1 MNCPCCGQPLPNRE
15 RPGDLIT
22 QAEAATLVSVSVN
35 SISQAMNNGR
45 LTIWENDSPNPRK
58 GRRLVSK
65 SEVLLKFKGKNMTEE
80 ELLIE
85 EMTNEAMEI
94 SFSDVILTGKKI
106 IDGTLHAEF
115 QAMETAEII
124 TLTRKLNKLNG

>member
-15 RPGDLIT
+15 RPGDLIA

-65 SEVLLKFKGKNMTEE
+65 SEVLAKFKV
-80 ELLIE
+80 
-85 EMTNEAMEI
+85 A
-94 SFSDVILTGKKI
+94 
-106 IDGTLHAEF
+106 
-115 QAMETAEII
+115 
-124 TLTRKLNKLNG
+124 